1 MPTVSG
7 MVLRIASLA
16 ERPEMY
22 DQVMG
27 MADTWP
33 EFLRNDLVG
42 NAHYGRIAKELPE
55 HVLFAED
62 DSGEVVAHAYSVP
75 FALGDGGDGGDSGD
89 GGDRGDVGGLGSE
102 GQSGLPAR
110 GWDEVLVRAFGD
122 RRRGITP
129 DTVSAIS
136 IVVAPHAQGTGLS
149 ARMLSAMRENARA
162 QGFGEVVAP
171 VRPSAKHLEPRTA
184 MEEYAFR
191 TRDDGLPHDPW
202 LRVHVRA
209 GARIEA
215 VAPASMT
222 VAASLDEWREW
233 TGLPFDTEGR
243 IEVPGALVPVHCEP
257 ARGYAVYVEPNV
269 WVRHVL

>member
-1 MPTVSG
+1 

-16 ERPEMY
+16 ECPEMHGR
-22 DQVMG
+22 VTG

-42 NAHYGRIAKELPE
+42 NAHYGRIARELPE

-62 DSGEVVAHAYSVP
+62 ERGEVVAHAYSVP
-75 FALGDGGDGGDSGD
+75 FALGDE
-89 GGDRGDVGGLGSE
+89 DRGE
-102 GQSGLPAR
+102 LPAR
-110 GWDEVLVRAFGD
+110 GWDEVLLWAFAD
-122 RRRGITP
+122 RRCGIAP

-149 ARMLSAMRENARA
+149 ARMLSAMRDSARA
-162 QGFGEVVAP
+162 QGFDEVVAP

-191 TRDDGLPHDPW
+191 TRGDGLPHDPW

-209 GARIEA
+209 GARVEA

-222 VAASLDEWREW
+222 VAASLDEWRAW
-233 TGLPFDTEGR
+233 TGLPFDEEGQV
-243 IEVPGALVPVHCEP
+243 EVPGALVPVHCEP

-269 WVRHVL
+269 WVRHAL